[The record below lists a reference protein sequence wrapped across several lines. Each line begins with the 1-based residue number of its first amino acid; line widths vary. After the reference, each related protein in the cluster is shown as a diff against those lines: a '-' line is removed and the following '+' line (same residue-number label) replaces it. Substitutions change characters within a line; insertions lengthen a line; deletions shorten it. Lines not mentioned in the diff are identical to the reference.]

1 MFCKQTCTKF
11 LSDIFCFAQTLA
23 TNIIPL
29 IIHFWLHQP
38 HSRRFV
44 GVEKFIRKV
53 CERHATWLILP
64 DWLHSSFFL
73 LLLYNDQRG
82 TSFVVHKTAKLI
94 LFFLHMQERRVLW
107 KGTFTWWSGEPFY
120 EGFQVC
126 HDIKEAKCFYIYII
140 IFYHH
145 LSSPT
150 PSTSL
155 WTTYRWFPR
164 SILIKIF

>member
-1 MFCKQTCTKF
+1 MYIGNSWAYTHVFYWLKSGFLFCKQTCTKF

-44 GVEKFIRKV
+44 RVEKFIRKV

-64 DWLHSSFFL
+64 DWLYSSFFL

-94 LFFLHMQERRVLW
+94 LVFLHMQERRVFGRVTLL
-107 KGTFTWWSGEPFY
+107 GGLE
-120 EGFQVC
+120 
-126 HDIKEAKCFYIYII
+126 
-140 IFYHH
+140 
-145 LSSPT
+145 
-150 PSTSL
+150 SL
-155 WTTYRWFPR
+155 FMKDFKFVTT
-164 SILIKIF
+164 